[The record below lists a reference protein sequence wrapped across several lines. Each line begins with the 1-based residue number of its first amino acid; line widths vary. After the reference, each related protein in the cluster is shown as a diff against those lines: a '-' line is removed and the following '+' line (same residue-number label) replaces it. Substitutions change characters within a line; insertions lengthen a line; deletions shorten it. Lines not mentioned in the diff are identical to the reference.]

1 MNNYRLK
8 HLKLDAIGN
17 QEILHD
23 GLLAVI
29 TEIETKKAF
38 FSEINALIHTVTA
51 RKMWFQDFGN
61 FIIIVASIET
71 QFDREP
77 VENFS
82 NKSLRSGEATY
93 GKHH

>member
-23 GLLAVI
+23 GLLPII

-38 FSEINALIHTVTA
+38 FSEIMLLFVQLPLERCGLRF
-51 RKMWFQDFGN
+51 RKFHYYHGWHRD
-61 FIIIVASIET
+61 
-71 QFDREP
+71 
-77 VENFS
+77 
-82 NKSLRSGEATY
+82 
-93 GKHH
+93 